1 MNIKNNNRGF
11 SLLELITAFSIL
23 GLVTIALL
31 QAFPF
36 GLAANREAENNS
48 VASYLAQ
55 QKIEELGSVAYSDIE
70 VGIIEPKNSVV
81 THPGFQ
87 RQSEVSYVDGN
98 MTEIASDLGLKK
110 ISTTIYY
117 TSPQSP
123 AEKIYNLTT
132 LVSKK

>member
-1 MNIKNNNRGF
+1 MSIKNNKRGF

-55 QKIEELGSVAYSDIE
+55 QKIEDLGSVAYSDLN
-70 VGIIEPKNSVV
+70 VGVIEPKNSIPNY
-81 THPGFQ
+81 PGFQ
-87 RQSEVSYVDGN
+87 RQSVVSYVDGN
-98 MTEIASDLGLKK
+98 LNEIVSDLDLKK
-110 ISTTIYY
+110 ISTTVYY
-117 TSPQSP
+117 TSPQSQT
-123 AEKIYNLTT
+123 EKIFNLTT